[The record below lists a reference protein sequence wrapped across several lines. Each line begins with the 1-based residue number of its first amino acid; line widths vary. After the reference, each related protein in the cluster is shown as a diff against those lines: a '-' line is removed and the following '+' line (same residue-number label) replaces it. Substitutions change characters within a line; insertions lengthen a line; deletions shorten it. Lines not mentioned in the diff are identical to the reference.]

1 MHGWMSIIPW
11 ARYFETLI
19 ENNMDPWLKS
29 FIWDFVCNI
38 LGILLFLMKKLDG
51 MLRVLK
57 VYQMYEI
64 IDFLLDMF
72 FFICKNIDNLINNL
86 TLIVKIKIKLKRSKL
101 KLWTSHSTLLYIYIN
116 TFFHYLY
123 FISSL
128 FNIIKVNILNL
139 IILKNFKL
147 QK

>member
-1 MHGWMSIIPW
+1 
-11 ARYFETLI
+11 
-19 ENNMDPWLKS
+19 
-29 FIWDFVCNI
+29 
-38 LGILLFLMKKLDG
+38 MKKLDG

-101 KLWTSHSTLLYIYIN
+101 KL
-116 TFFHYLY
+116 
-123 FISSL
+123 
-128 FNIIKVNILNL
+128 
-139 IILKNFKL
+139 
-147 QK
+147 